1 MESIIA
7 WLLTKTWWISL
18 PLITFFVLALV
29 SPYGKLWQN
38 EADRKRQ
45 IGTLITN
52 GGKARYRRVMTTR
65 LDWLDARLSGR
76 EIEAGW
82 GQKRR
87 AWSFGLINVVMIL
100 AVAYPI
106 ASFVVQWIAGGA
118 LALGHTVILPAGTG
132 WQRMYVAVWLGVP
145 ILFSGIA
152 ITKSEIQWRLP
163 LFIAA
168 IGFLL
173 GGALLS
179 SQFGISPQVE
189 LPFLLALA
197 GAVTVLYAVVGAV
210 VGAVVV
216 AVAVVF
222 VFVFALAGAGAVTVT
237 VLYAGAG
244 AYEGAYVG
252 AVAVVVA
259 VKVAV
264 DYLNRR
270 TQYHPVISIVY
281 LVFLLAL
288 AAITLRTLPLIAE
301 DRWPDVSYLML
312 FFGVFPSI
320 NALADFASIGLTRYL
335 LRKGLTGLTWLQ
347 SLIDLLGGLVIFG
360 CLGAGLI
367 TYVHFVRTVDGRA
380 LLDLPGMFAGLEQNK
395 GDYWWL
401 AFMLIST
408 LIPTALHLMV
418 GVGTVLVQYPA
429 PLRRWVAAKLESGG
443 NGMDTDGWQGS
454 WAVCAMITASIC
466 VPIIGFYLIL
476 TLNHGWVLDQTI
488 GVFKWYTGLIGA
500 I

>member
-76 EIEAGW
+76 EIEAGL
-82 GQKRR
+82 GPKRR

-100 AVAYPI
+100 ALVYPI
-106 ASFVVQWIAGGA
+106 ASFFVQWIAGGA

-145 ILFSGIA
+145 FLFSGIA
-152 ITKSEIQWRLP
+152 IAKSETQWRLP

-168 IGFLL
+168 IGFLF
-173 GGALLS
+173 GGLFLS
-179 SQFGISPQVE
+179 IQFGISPKV
-189 LPFLLALA
+189 A
-197 GAVTVLYAVVGAV
+197 GAFAV
-210 VGAVVV
+210 
-216 AVAVVF
+216 
-222 VFVFALAGAGAVTVT
+222 AGAGAFPF
-237 VLYAGAG
+237 AIA
-244 AYEGAYVG
+244 G
-252 AVAVVVA
+252 AVAIAVVI
-259 VKVAV
+259 AV

-281 LVFLLAL
+281 LVFLLAV
-288 AAITLRTLPLIAE
+288 AAITLRTLPLITE

-466 VPIIGFYLIL
+466 VTIIGFYLIL

>member
-18 PLITFFVLALV
+18 PLITFFLLALV
-29 SPYGKLWQN
+29 SPYGKLWKN
-38 EADRKRQ
+38 EGDRKRQ

-100 AVAYPI
+100 ALVYPI
-106 ASFVVQWIAGGA
+106 ASFFVQWIAGGA

-145 ILFSGIA
+145 FLFSGIA

-168 IGFLL
+168 MGFLF

-179 SQFGISPQVE
+179 IQFGISPQVAAAAAAAVA
-189 LPFLLALA
+189 FAGTGAVAGAFAVAVTSAVA
-197 GAVTVLYAVVGAV
+197 GAVAFAVTGAV
-210 VGAVVV
+210 V
-216 AVAVVF
+216 
-222 VFVFALAGAGAVTVT
+222 
-237 VLYAGAG
+237 
-244 AYEGAYVG
+244 
-252 AVAVVVA
+252 VAVVVA

-281 LVFLLAL
+281 LVFLLAV
-288 AAITLRTLPLIAE
+288 AAITLRTMPLIAE
-301 DRWPDVSYLML
+301 DTWPKVSYLML
-312 FFGVFPSI
+312 FLGVFPSI

-466 VPIIGFYLIL
+466 VTIIGFYLIL

>member
-1 MESIIA
+1 
-7 WLLTKTWWISL
+7 
-18 PLITFFVLALV
+18 
-29 SPYGKLWQN
+29 
-38 EADRKRQ
+38 
-45 IGTLITN
+45 
-52 GGKARYRRVMTTR
+52 MTTR

-82 GQKRR
+82 GQNRR
-87 AWSFGLINVVMIL
+87 AWSFGLINIVMIL

-145 ILFSGIA
+145 FLFSGIA
-152 ITKSEIQWRLP
+152 IAKSETQWRLP

-168 IGFLL
+168 IGFLF
-173 GGALLS
+173 GGLFLS
-179 SQFGISPQVE
+179 IQFGISPKVAGA
-189 LPFLLALA
+189 FAVA
-197 GAVTVLYAVVGAV
+197 GAVVSPFAVTIAGA
-210 VGAVVV
+210 GAGAGAFPFAIAGAV
-216 AVAVVF
+216 AVAV
-222 VFVFALAGAGAVTVT
+222 AI
-237 VLYAGAG
+237 
-244 AYEGAYVG
+244 
-252 AVAVVVA
+252 AVVI
-259 VKVAV
+259 AV

-270 TQYHPVISIVY
+270 TQYHPVISIMY
-281 LVFLLAL
+281 LVFLLAV
-288 AAITLRTLPLIAE
+288 AAITLRTLPLITE

>member
-1 MESIIA
+1 M
-7 WLLTKTWWISL
+7 
-18 PLITFFVLALV
+18 
-29 SPYGKLWQN
+29 
-38 EADRKRQ
+38 
-45 IGTLITN
+45 
-52 GGKARYRRVMTTR
+52 
-65 LDWLDARLSGR
+65 
-76 EIEAGW
+76 
-82 GQKRR
+82 
-87 AWSFGLINVVMIL
+87 
-100 AVAYPI
+100 
-106 ASFVVQWIAGGA
+106 
-118 LALGHTVILPAGTG
+118 
-132 WQRMYVAVWLGVP
+132 
-145 ILFSGIA
+145 
-152 ITKSEIQWRLP
+152 
-163 LFIAA
+163 
-168 IGFLL
+168 
-173 GGALLS
+173 
-179 SQFGISPQVE
+179 
-189 LPFLLALA
+189 
-197 GAVTVLYAVVGAV
+197 
-210 VGAVVV
+210 
-216 AVAVVF
+216 
-222 VFVFALAGAGAVTVT
+222 
-237 VLYAGAG
+237 
-244 AYEGAYVG
+244 
-252 AVAVVVA
+252 
-259 VKVAV
+259 
-264 DYLNRR
+264 
-270 TQYHPVISIVY
+270 Y
-281 LVFLLAL
+281 LVFLLAV
-288 AAITLRTLPLIAE
+288 AAITLRTMPLIAE
-301 DRWPDVSYLML
+301 DTWPKVSYLML
-312 FFGVFPSI
+312 FLGVFPSI